1 MVTIPNGD
9 LSHME
14 IENFQHRD
22 RFRFHPKIGLR
33 YETTPDQIRYLLVE
47 LRSLLYRHPG
57 VISEDARVR
66 FLGLAADSLII
77 EFLAYVNAP
86 DWSGFLEVQED
97 LNLRIMDIVRESGTG
112 FAFPSQTIYLS
123 RDDAPD
129 SRKAEETAATVDKW
143 RDDGALALPRFADS
157 QVDELESTLDWPPRG
172 SVLRR
177 EPELQPELPISSSRS
192 TKRRFFSR
200 KNRHRKTPGTD

>member
-1 MVTIPNGD
+1 MAHKKPSKIWWGGLSLIADQPIRPGDFCRIGTTTGIVEEIGLRSTRIRTLDRTMVTIPNGD

-86 DWSGFLEVQED
+86 DWSGFLEVQ
-97 LNLRIMDIVRESGTG
+97 
-112 FAFPSQTIYLS
+112 
-123 RDDAPD
+123 
-129 SRKAEETAATVDKW
+129 
-143 RDDGALALPRFADS
+143 
-157 QVDELESTLDWPPRG
+157 
-172 SVLRR
+172 
-177 EPELQPELPISSSRS
+177 
-192 TKRRFFSR
+192 
-200 KNRHRKTPGTD
+200 